1 MTRHRNWTELVVWQ
15 ASHEF
20 VLSLYGF
27 LKSLPVEE
35 RSALTDQLRRAA
47 YSIPAN
53 IVEGHAKSSLKDF
66 NKYLYISRGSV
77 EEVKYFILL
86 SKDLGYLSEETYTQF
101 TTRLSKISSMLNN
114 LIESNK
120 KAMA

>member
-35 RSALTDQLRRAA
+35 RFALTDQLRRAA